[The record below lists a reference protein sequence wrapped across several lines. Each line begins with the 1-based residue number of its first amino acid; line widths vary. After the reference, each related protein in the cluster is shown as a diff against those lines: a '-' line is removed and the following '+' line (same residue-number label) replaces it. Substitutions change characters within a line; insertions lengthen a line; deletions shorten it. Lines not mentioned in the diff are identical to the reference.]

1 MTTTAT
7 AAHRTELALAPPAGF
22 RLDPTVRGHG
32 WYDLPP
38 FARAADG
45 TLSFLHTHRHVSG
58 GDVLFAVHVREGAGT
73 GAGTGA
79 LALAVE
85 TAGPPAPALLAA
97 ATAVASDV
105 LVFGADLAPF
115 YAMTDGDPRLGW
127 VRAAGAGRL
136 LRAPTVFEDL
146 TKLICTT
153 NCAWSATRRMVGA
166 LVDHLGASGPN
177 GGRAFPTPAR
187 MAAEPESF
195 YRAVVR
201 AGYRA
206 RALRELAERAA
217 REPEALERLRR
228 LDWPSAHL
236 RRALL
241 ALHGV
246 GPYAAE
252 QMLRLLGR
260 YDFLA
265 LDSWCLAAFVRLHGR
280 RRPPTRRA
288 IERAYARFGAYRGL
302 AMWLDLT
309 SDWSCHQGQ

>member
-1 MTTTAT
+1 
-7 AAHRTELALAPPAGF
+7 
-22 RLDPTVRGHG
+22 V
-32 WYDLPP
+32 
-38 FARAADG
+38 
-45 TLSFLHTHRHVSG
+45 
-58 GDVLFAVHVREGAGT
+58 FAVHVREGAGNT
-73 GAGTGA
+73 
-79 LALAVE
+79 LALGVE
-85 TAGPPAPALLAA
+85 TSGPPAPAALAA
-97 ATAVASDV
+97 AASVVSDV
-105 LVFGADLAPF
+105 LAFDEDLASF
-115 YAMTDGDPRLGW
+115 YQMTDGDPRLGW

-166 LVDHLGASGPN
+166 LVDQLGESGPN
-177 GGRAFPTPAR
+177 GARAFPTPAR
-187 MAAEPESF
+187 MAREPESF
-195 YRAVVR
+195 YREVVR

-206 RALRELAERAA
+206 RALRELAAHAA

-228 LDWPSAHL
+228 VDWPSAHL

-265 LDSWCLAAFVRLHGR
+265 LDSWCVATFARMNGS
-280 RRPPTRRA
+280 RRPPARRT
-288 IERAYARFGAYRGL
+288 IERAYARFGDYRGL

-309 SDWSCHQGQ
+309 SDWSCHRGS